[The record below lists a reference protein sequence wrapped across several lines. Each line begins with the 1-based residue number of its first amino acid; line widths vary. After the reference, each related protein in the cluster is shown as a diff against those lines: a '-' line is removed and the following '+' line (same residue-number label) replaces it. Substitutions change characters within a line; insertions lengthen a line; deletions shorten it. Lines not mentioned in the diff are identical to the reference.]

1 MKHFHRTHISP
12 DAVLA
17 VADDFFPTI
26 GLTPTAAA
34 HRSRSWQGVVGTPEV
49 LETLT
54 ITVKMEGGHYTF
66 VEAHSTAQGESRLD
80 RNVKKFFV
88 QLHKQVDH
96 RHASSAAY

>member
-1 MKHFHRTHISP
+1 MKHFHRTSVLP

-17 VADDFFPTI
+17 EADAFFPTI
-26 GLTPTAAA
+26 GLRQTHAAA
-34 HRSRSWQGVVGTPEV
+34 RSRSFEGVVGAPE
-49 LETLT
+49 EPQTLT
-54 ITVKMEGGHYTF
+54 LSVKMEGGHYTF

-88 QLHKQVDH
+88 RLHQQTDD